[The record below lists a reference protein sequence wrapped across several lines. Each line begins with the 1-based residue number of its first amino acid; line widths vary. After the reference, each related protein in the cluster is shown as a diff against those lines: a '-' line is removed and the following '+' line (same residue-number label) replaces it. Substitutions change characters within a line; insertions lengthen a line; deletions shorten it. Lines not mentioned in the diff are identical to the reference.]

1 MLLQVG
7 NRENENENVNEC
19 YPPKNQPNQVNRKMH
34 RTDWKTDKLS
44 LSKKILKSRLQTG
57 KPAKASLLN

>member
-1 MLLQVG
+1 MLLQVR
-7 NRENENENVNEC
+7 NREKQNVNEG
-19 YPPKNQPNQVNRKMH
+19 YQPKNQRNRVNRKMH
-34 RTDWKTDKLS
+34 RTDWKTEKLS